1 MISQVKL
8 TNDTIPLPSL
18 IILDKYMKLKLQT
31 IVITVLFY
39 LSGAQG
45 RTRTGTEVILQR
57 ILSPLRLPI
66 PPLGHTEYRWP

>member
-66 PPLGHTEYRWP
+66 PPLGHTEYR